1 MDLHINK
8 KLLYRKNRQDKH
20 NQLMEAIFDHSNI
33 EHIYFHCWL
42 FLEGR
47 RTLNMLYPK
56 QIHLGKIN
64 KDNIFHLESKF
75 LLDKGFQK

>member
-1 MDLHINK
+1 MDLDISM
-8 KLLYRKNRQDKH
+8 KLLYQKNRQGKR

-33 EHIYFHCWL
+33 GHIYFHYWL
-42 FLEGR
+42 FLEGKH
-47 RTLNMLYPK
+47 TLNMLYPR

-64 KDNIFHLESKF
+64 KDSIFHLESKL